1 MKLEKIRLDQT
12 HRAQTLEEEARDA
25 EQKVKR
31 SSLLSQFPCNVT
43 LAYGACYAEVM
54 HLRAASSESPQDRF
68 RATSS

>member
-12 HRAQTLEEEARDA
+12 HRAETLEEEARDA

-31 SSLLSQFPCNVT
+31 SSLRSHFPCNAT

-54 HLRAASSESPQDRF
+54 CFRAASSESPQERF
-68 RATSS
+68 RGTSS